1 MISALRP
8 LSRLKWNRQLQFG
21 LIATASAVGVL
32 MGWVPSYH
40 APTASLSLS
49 SSAQAQSVSSD
60 EIQRYARAVL
70 SIEPLRQST
79 YNTIK
84 NRVGYV
90 PAIRCDVPSSLQEL
104 DSGIRQ
110 NAIEFCNSAIQIAD
124 RNQLSITRFN
134 QITAAHENDP
144 TLAERIQ
151 QAILQL
157 Q

>member
-1 MISALRP
+1 M
-8 LSRLKWNRQLQFG
+8 SRLKWNRHLLQFC
-21 LIATASAVGVL
+21 LIATASATGVL
-32 MGWVPSYH
+32 MGWVPTYH
-40 APTASLSLS
+40 APTASVTFS
-49 SSAQAQSVSSD
+49 SSAQAQAVSND

-70 SIEPLRQST
+70 AIEPLRQST

-84 NRVGYV
+84 NQVGYV

-104 DSGIRQ
+104 DSSIRQ
-110 NAIEFCNSAIQIAD
+110 NAIDFCNSAIQIAD

-134 QITAAHENDP
+134 QITAAHESDP
-144 TLAERIQ
+144 ALAERIR